1 MFNAQTRQDST
12 VQIIRDP
19 VCGMTVDPE
28 AGKPSAAHDGHT
40 YHFCSDSCRAKFV
53 DDPEGYRTARDPV
66 CGMTVERASAQHMA
80 RHQGQRHYFCSAGC
94 QSKFEADPE
103 QYLGDQPA
111 PEPMPEGTQYTCPM
125 HPEIVEDHP
134 GDCPKCGMALEPMT
148 PSADSGPNPEYV
160 DFKRRLWITAPL
172 ALAVFIL
179 EMGAHLGIPFAHW
192 FGHSAFGWLQFA
204 LATPVVWICRPF
216 FKRGWASVM
225 HRALNMWTLI
235 ALGTGAAYLF
245 SIVSLLAP
253 GLLPAQM
260 RDGMGM
266 TPVYFEATAVILVLV
281 LVGQVMELAARERT
295 GDAIR
300 ALIDL
305 APKTARRVSDDGEE
319 DVPLD
324 QLKSGDI
331 LRVRPGESVPVDGVV
346 TEGRSSV
353 DESMI
358 TGEPVPVEKVA
369 GEPVTG
375 GTLNKSGSFL
385 MQAQTVGDDT
395 TLSRIVQMVA
405 SAQRSRAPIQALADR
420 VAGYFVPAVVAV
432 AVLAFL
438 AWWALGPAP
447 ALSYAF
453 VAAVSVLII
462 ACPCALGLAT
472 PMSIMVATGRGAQA
486 GVLIR
491 DAEALERFAR
501 VDALIV
507 DKTGTLTE
515 GKPTLT
521 DVEPQGIDEAEM
533 LTLVAALERGSEHPL
548 AEAIV
553 AGAEDRGARRKDSTD
568 FEAITGKGVTGTV
581 DGRSV
586 ALGNAALMAD
596 LAVETDALADRARAL
611 QAEGKTAMFVAI
623 DGRAAGLVA
632 VADRIKET
640 TPQAI
645 RALRDLGLRIVM
657 ATGDAEATA
666 MAVARELGIDEIH
679 AGVSP
684 EDKNALVK
692 QLKADG
698 LSVAMA
704 GDGVNDAPALAAAD
718 VGIAMGTGA
727 DVAVESAGITLVK
740 GDLGGIVR
748 ARRLARA
755 TMRNIRQNLFFA
767 FVYNSAGVP
776 IAAGILFPVFGL
788 LLSPMVAA
796 AAMSLSSVSVI
807 GNALRLRSSS
817 L

>member
-1 MFNAQTRQDST
+1 MADTNAQHSDQND
-12 VQIIRDP
+12 IIRDP
-19 VCGMTVDPE
+19 VCGMTVDPN
-28 AGKPSAAHDGHT
+28 AGKPTVEYQGHT
-40 YHFCSDSCRAKFV
+40 YHFCADGCRKKFEAE
-53 DDPEGYRTARDPV
+53 PEAYRTAEDPV
-66 CGMTVERASAQHMA
+66 CGMTVERATAKHMSKHHGE
-80 RHQGQRHYFCSAGC
+80 RFYFCSSGC
-94 QSKFEADPE
+94 QTKFEGDPE
-103 QYLGDQPA
+103 KYLGDRPE
-111 PEPMPEGTQYTCPM
+111 PEPMPEGTMYTCPM
-125 HPEIVEDHP
+125 DPEIVQDHP
-134 GDCPKCGMALEPMT
+134 GDCPICGMALEPMT
-148 PSADSGPNPEYV
+148 PSLDSGPHPEYV
-160 DFKRRLWITAPL
+160 DFKRRLWITAPM
-172 ALAVFIL
+172 AAGVFLL
-179 EMGAHLGIPFAHW
+179 EMGSHVGIPFADW
-192 FGHSAFGWLQFA
+192 LGHTAFVWLQFL
-204 LATPVVWICRPF
+204 LATGVVWFTRMF
-216 FKRGWASVM
+216 FKRAWSSVKN
-225 HRALNMWTLI
+225 RSPNMWTLI
-235 ALGTGAAYLF
+235 GLGTAAAYLF
-245 SIVSLLAP
+245 SIISMLAP
-253 GLLPAQM
+253 DLLPAQM
-260 RDGMGM
+260 QDGMGM

-281 LVGQVMELAARERT
+281 LIGQVMELAARERT

-300 ALIDL
+300 ALMNL
-305 APKTARRVSDDGEE
+305 APKTARRVNGETEE

-324 QLKSGDI
+324 ELKTDDI

-358 TGEPVPVEKVA
+358 TGEPVPVEKVE

-375 GTLNKSGSFL
+375 GTLNKTGSFL
-385 MQAQTVGDDT
+385 MKAENVGDDT
-395 TLSRIVQMVA
+395 TLNRIVQMVA
-405 SAQRSRAPIQALADR
+405 SAQRSRAPIQAVADR
-420 VAGYFVPAVVAV
+420 VAGYFVPAVVGV
-432 AVLAFL
+432 ALLAFV

-472 PMSIMVATGRGAQA
+472 PMSIMVASGRGANA

-491 DAEALERFAR
+491 DAEALERFAK

-521 DVEPQGIDEAEM
+521 DVEPKGMDEADL

-548 AEAIV
+548 AEALV
-553 AGAEDRGARRKDSTD
+553 AGAEDRGASRKDSTD

-581 DGRSV
+581 DGRKV
-586 ALGNAALMAD
+586 ALGNVALMAD
-596 LAVETDALADRARAL
+596 LSVETGDLADRAKAL
-611 QAEGKTAMFVAI
+611 QGEGKTAMFISV
-623 DGRAAGLVA
+623 DGAAAGLVA

-640 TPQAI
+640 TPDAI
-645 RALRDLGLRIVM
+645 RALHELGLRIVM

-666 MAVARELGIDEIH
+666 QAVAKQLGIDEVH
-679 AGVSP
+679 AEVSP

-692 QLKADG
+692 KLKGEG

-704 GDGVNDAPALAAAD
+704 GDGVNDAPALAEAD

-748 ARRLARA
+748 ARRLAEA

-776 IAAGILFPVFGL
+776 IAAGILYPFVGV
-788 LLSPMVAA
+788 LLSPIFAA

-807 GNALRLRSSS
+807 GNALRLRAQK